1 VQTCDGRSIIGGHPL
16 IFISAAEPSGDLH
29 GAALI
34 EATLARCPTARFVGV
49 AGPRMLAAG
58 CDRIFDMT
66 PHSAMLLGAL
76 KIVGR
81 GIAMLSTC
89 NRHLRRYR
97 FDGAV
102 VIDSPTLHLPL
113 AARAQA
119 VGVPVMYYIAP
130 QVWAWGPSRI
140 YKLRSRVDRMAVI
153 LPFEERFFRE
163 RGVAA
168 TYVGH
173 PLAERWANR
182 SIDQQLVK
190 EIRLR
195 GAPVIALLPGSRRH
209 VVKEVLRGQLEVAA
223 AISSAFESATFGISV
238 ANAQVAPVID
248 DALTGSGVPVQRY
261 SDSLGELIQA
271 SDLVLV
277 ASGTTALEVAFHGR
291 PMIVMY
297 NASRLFYHLVAR
309 WMIRTPYLSLPNILA
324 GREIVPEFMPYYTST
339 APIAKRAIELLRSE
353 DARQEMVTQLAETVR
368 PLRSGCA
375 SGSGLGA
382 SERTAEMLLDMVN
395 RRQHKDDM

>member
-1 VQTCDGRSIIGGHPL
+1 MQTRDECSSIGGYPL

-29 GAALI
+29 GAALSD
-34 EATLARCPTARFVGV
+34 ATLARCPTARFVGV

-76 KIVGR
+76 KVVGR
-81 GIAMLSTC
+81 GIAMLNTC
-89 NRHLRRYR
+89 DRHLRRYA

-119 VGVPVMYYIAP
+119 VGIPVMYYIAP

-140 YKLRSRVDRMAVI
+140 YKLRSRIDRMAVI

-163 RGVAA
+163 RGVSA

-182 SIDQQLVK
+182 SIDQELVK
-190 EIRLR
+190 EIRSH
-195 GAPVIALLPGSRRH
+195 GAPVIALLPGSRKH
-209 VVKEVLRGQLEVAA
+209 VVKEVLDGQLEVAA
-223 AISSAFESATFGISV
+223 AISSSFERATFGISV
-238 ANAQVAPVID
+238 ANAQVAPIID
-248 DALTGSGVPVQRY
+248 NALTGSGVPAQRY
-261 SDSLGELIQA
+261 SNSLGELIQA
-271 SDLVLV
+271 ADLVLV
-277 ASGTTALEVAFHGR
+277 ASGTTALEVAFHSR

-324 GREIVPEFMPYYTST
+324 GCEIVPEFMPYYTST

-353 DARQEMVTQLAETVR
+353 EARRQMMEQLAAVVA
-368 PLRSGCA
+368 PLRTGPGT
-375 SGSGLGA
+375 GSRQGA
-382 SERTAEMLLDMVN
+382 SERTAEMLLDMVGC
-395 RRQHKDDM
+395 RQDKDEI